1 MTTTDHSQRARAM
14 RTPST
19 HLPIARLTAAAAL
32 AAWGSSAWAQAAG
45 TCQVALTYA
54 AAVAPPVGGA
64 TAVPGLGML
73 AVGALGAL
81 VAGVAWRH
89 RHQGGTQRM
98 MAVVGMAAAVS
109 LSALGGGSLV
119 NAVRAAGPY
128 EFSSASGG
136 TVADNTVAYADPA
149 PVLTVT
155 NTSGARIR
163 ITANGNEAETGT
175 CTVNGEVEP
184 GASCTTQAFACTP
197 PAAEPLVITSTAAP
211 TYGCTSDESSEEP
224 VNQIGIYGLNED
236 NPFLNQLVVYAPRM
250 VTAPTFDVPGVTSSF
265 TYAQEATVPD
275 YDEVTNNLRNVDD
288 LQTINMTVTATA
300 PEGYVFAPDNTPT
313 LTWNESIDSCSTV
326 VTIN

>member
-1 MTTTDHSQRARAM
+1 MTKAAHSARARTA
-14 RTPST
+14 RTWLTGVPT
-19 HLPIARLTAAAAL
+19 ARLGAAAAL

-45 TCQVALTYA
+45 TCEISLTYA

-128 EFSSASGG
+128 EFSNAAGG
-136 TVADNTVAYADPA
+136 TVADNTVVYADPA

-163 ITANGNEAETGT
+163 ITANGNAGETGT
-175 CTVNGEVEP
+175 CAVNSEVAP
-184 GASCTTQAFACTP
+184 GASCTTEAFACTP
-197 PAAEPLVITSTAAP
+197 PVELLVINSTAAP
-211 TYGCTSDESSEEP
+211 VLGCNLDTGAALGTYAYTQNLPDLGLLYVLDPT
-224 VNQIGIYGLNED
+224 IGTE
-236 NPFLNQLVVYAPRM
+236 
-250 VTAPTFDVPGVTSSF
+250 PTFDVPGVT
-265 TYAQEATVPD
+265 TVRGDYTRQATEAT
-275 YDEVTNNLRNVDD
+275 YDASNVLTNAEALRSGTVAVTS
-288 LQTINMTVTATA
+288 TA
-300 PEGYVFAPDNTPT
+300 PAGYVFAPDNTPT
-313 LTWNESIDSCSTV
+313 MTWNLPISTCWEDGF
-326 VTIN
+326 TIS

>member
-1 MTTTDHSQRARAM
+1 MTKAAHSART
-14 RTPST
+14 RTARTWLTGVPT
-19 HLPIARLTAAAAL
+19 ARLSAAAAL

-45 TCQVALTYA
+45 TCEISLTYA

-128 EFSSASGG
+128 EFSNAAGG
-136 TVADNTVAYADPA
+136 TVADNTVVYADPA

-163 ITANGNEAETGT
+163 ITANGNAGETGT
-175 CTVNGEVEP
+175 CAVNSEVEP
-184 GASCTTQAFACTP
+184 GASCTTEAFACTP
-197 PAAEPLVITSTAAP
+197 PVELLVINSTAAP
-211 TYGCTSDESSEEP
+211 TFGCTNAPASEQP
-224 VNQIGIYGLNED
+224 PTPIASYGYNSV
-236 NPFLNQLVVYAPRM
+236 NPFLNQLVVYAPWM
-250 VTAPTFDVPGVTSSF
+250 VTGPTFDVPGVTSDFSYSLPVTEP
-265 TYAQEATVPD
+265 TYDAA
-275 YDEVTNNLRNVDD
+275 NNLSNAPALRTV
-288 LQTINMTVTATA
+288 NMTVSATA
-300 PEGYVFAPDNTPT
+300 PAGYVFAPDNTPT
-313 LTWNESIDSCSTV
+313 FSWNQSIGCSEDLTIE
-326 VTIN
+326 

>member
-1 MTTTDHSQRARAM
+1 
-14 RTPST
+14 
-19 HLPIARLTAAAAL
+19 
-32 AAWGSSAWAQAAG
+32 
-45 TCQVALTYA
+45 LTYA
-54 AAVAPPVGGA
+54 AAVAPPVDGA
-64 TAVPGLGML
+64 ATPVPGLGML

-136 TVADNTVAYADPA
+136 TVADNAVAYSDPA

-211 TYGCTSDESSEEP
+211 TYGCTSDEDSEEP

-236 NPFLNQLVVYAPRM
+236 SPFLNQLVVYAPRM
-250 VTAPTFDVPGVTSSF
+250 VTAPTFDVPGVATSF
-265 TYAQEATVPD
+265 TYAQEATEPV
-275 YDEVTNNLRNVDD
+275 YDATTHNLTNDTA

-313 LTWNESIDSCSTV
+313 RTWNEPIGRCSTV
-326 VTIN
+326 FSIN